1 MHLLLSSKSYHQRVM
16 LMAPLNKQMTFT
28 LLSNSAD
35 LGQLK
40 IGTDI
45 IFSPQGI
52 NYHYDN

>member
-1 MHLLLSSKSYHQRVM
+1 MHLLLSSHHQGVM

-45 IFSPQGI
+45 IFSPHGI